1 MQDDPRERSE
11 LGLSAASVLA
21 LLMMLEPAA
30 GCANFN
36 SSDDGDAPLTSV
48 ACSDCLS
55 FSSILVWLLFV
66 VPNTIQGGEPFR
78 ASLDGVAVFD
88 ESFLDEAQLRI
99 LGGVQ
104 RVNLVKLKATVHVRS
119 GATGPPIVLTPDENI
134 YDYECAL
141 SPTAC
146 DPDNDLEGDPGA
158 RPNTDCEP
166 QSTANPCGRFILL
179 PFATDCNPGGICEG
193 LKKNE
198 SQCKVNG
205 FCITGDL
212 PVELGAETARYTA
225 DSDGNVLFGWAEG
238 EVTGATVQDSGP
250 NEGTWILPEAIYEEP
265 TGPVSLRVTVGGFPV
280 AFECTMGVDS
290 RGPLGVGSRDF
301 LSSPTPNS
309 ALVSFPIEPGLLSLI
324 HI

>member
-1 MQDDPRERSE
+1 LVEDEPREQSE
-11 LGLSAASVLA
+11 WGLSAASVLA

-30 GCANFN
+30 GCAKFD
-36 SSDDGDAPLTSV
+36 SPDGGDAPLTTV
-48 ACSDCLS
+48 ACSDSLS
-55 FSSILVWLLFV
+55 FSSILDWQLIV

-99 LGGVQ
+99 FGGVK
-104 RVNLVKLKATVHVRS
+104 RVNLVELKATVHVRS
-119 GATGPPIVLTPDENI
+119 GATATGPDPVLTPDENI

-146 DPDNDLEGDPGA
+146 DPDHDLEGDPGA

-166 QSTANPCGRFILL
+166 QSALNPCGRFILL
-179 PFATDCNPGGICEG
+179 PIAADCSPGGICEG

-212 PVELGAETARYTA
+212 PVELGADTARYTA
-225 DSDGNVLFGWAEG
+225 DSDGNVRFGWAEG

-265 TGPVSLRVTVGGFPV
+265 TGPVGLRVTVGGFPV

-301 LSSPTPNS
+301 LSSRTPDS
-309 ALVSFPIEPGLLSLI
+309 ALVSFPIEPGL
-324 HI
+324 